1 MTSALRPPPPV
12 VSPPP
17 SAVRPPSPA
26 LIEALRLIIRAE
38 LAAPTVTDRIL
49 TFAEAIAYAK
59 HGSNTSFARWRVT
72 SAQNGRYSRSQLD
85 RALQRESERR
95 RLSRGGNYRRP
106 LRPAIP

>member
-1 MTSALRPPPPV
+1 MPPAPPPIPAK
-12 VSPPP
+12 PARRP

-59 HGSNTSFARWRVT
+59 HGSNTSFARWCRRWRVT
-72 SAQNGRYSRSQLD
+72 SAQNGRYSRS
-85 RALQRESERR
+85 LQRESERR